1 MQKIMKTRILIH
13 YVEGWLIVFPCVILM
28 ETVKEA
34 IIMGCIVYALLI
46 RLTWIVIDW
55 IKTKKISTFNALEL
69 GFILGIWFIMYWD
82 VTRTEDRY
90 EEKKNVKQQEQTV

>member
-1 MQKIMKTRILIH
+1 
-13 YVEGWLIVFPCVILM
+13 M
-28 ETVKEA
+28 ETIKE
-34 IIMGCIVYALLI
+34 ILVMGCIAYALLI
-46 RLTWIVIDW
+46 HPVWVVIDW

-69 GFILGIWFIMYWD
+69 GFIVGIWFMYWD